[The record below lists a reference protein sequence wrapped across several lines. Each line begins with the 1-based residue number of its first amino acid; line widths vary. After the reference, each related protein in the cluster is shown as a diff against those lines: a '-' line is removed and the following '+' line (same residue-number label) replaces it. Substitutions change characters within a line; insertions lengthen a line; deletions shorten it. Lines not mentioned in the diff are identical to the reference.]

1 MTSGGKRRIVLGS
14 AAWAFY
20 AVHAAAL
27 LYLGE
32 WWGMFWGCHV
42 ASILIG
48 FGLLLER
55 PALNAAGVMRLVLGD
70 FMWVLYLAGGG
81 DLYPTSILTHVCAL
95 LVGLLGVRMMGVPR
109 HAWALALSMMLAL
122 AAITRLA
129 TPARENVNLA
139 FRVHEGWEGIFPS
152 YPLYVLMLLSLTA
165 ALFIVTGK
173 LLRAA
178 RSRLAAVPSGETG
191 E

>member
-1 MTSGGKRRIVLGS
+1 MNDGGKLRIALG
-14 AAWAFY
+14 AAAFAFY
-20 AVHAAAL
+20 AVHAGVL

-32 WWGMFWGCHV
+32 WWGLFWGCHV

-48 FGLLLER
+48 FGLLLNR
-55 PALNAAGVMRLVLGD
+55 PVLNAAGVMWLVLGD

-95 LVGLLGVRMMGVPR
+95 FVGLRGARIMDVPR
-109 HAWALALSMMLAL
+109 HAWALALGMMLAL

-152 YPLYVLMLLSLTA
+152 YPLYVLVLLSLSA
-165 ALFIVTGK
+165 ALYFVTGK

-178 RSRLAAVPSGETG
+178 RSRMAAGLSGIAG